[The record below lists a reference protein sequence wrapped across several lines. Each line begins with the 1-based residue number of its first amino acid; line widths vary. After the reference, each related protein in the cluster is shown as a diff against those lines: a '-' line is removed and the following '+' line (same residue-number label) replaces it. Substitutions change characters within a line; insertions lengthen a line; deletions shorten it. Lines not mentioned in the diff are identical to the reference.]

1 MHTSLNSNP
10 IKNAKYRYELQ
21 SGQSID
27 GEEFLRKRRGKRADK
42 VKMKSKEEI
51 W

>member
-27 GEEFLRKRRGKRADK
+27 GEEFLEKRADK